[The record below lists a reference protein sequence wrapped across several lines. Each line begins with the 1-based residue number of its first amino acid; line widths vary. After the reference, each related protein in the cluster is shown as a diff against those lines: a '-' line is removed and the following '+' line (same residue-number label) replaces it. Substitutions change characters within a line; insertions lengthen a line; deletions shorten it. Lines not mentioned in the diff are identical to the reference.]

1 MTTFCKPI
9 GRLRFAALF
18 DGRLQKFGVY
28 QRVVEGKSTE
38 THQSLTDGTN
48 IVCFCGQP
56 NGYVAQIVV
65 RGPNDPSSIF
75 DAIFQALD
83 VKIVTDREPEF
94 WGFKTEQEWQ
104 EACER
109 AEEACAREEDENF

>member
-38 THQSLTDGTN
+38 THQSLTDGPTSY
-48 IVCFCGQP
+48 G
-56 NGYVAQIVV
+56 
-65 RGPNDPSSIF
+65 S
-75 DAIFQALD
+75 
-83 VKIVTDREPEF
+83 TDSR
-94 WGFKTEQEWQ
+94 TTIT
-104 EACER
+104 CR
-109 AEEACAREEDENF
+109 